1 MNEQQRGLI
10 KDRIQNLEYQEGLF
24 NSIVEKY
31 ACVQEAYGS
40 MFIES
45 DSNIYYEKVV

>member
-1 MNEQQRGLI
+1 MSVEL
-10 KDRIQNLEYQEGLF
+10 KDQYLKRVHKRHE
-24 NSIVEKY
+24 NS
-31 ACVQEAYGS
+31 CVQEAYGS